1 MGAAEEELASELNI
15 SSGTAWSKLHGD
27 ITSQLSM
34 PLEGDG
40 HIQELPMSV
49 VRNMADEPDRAVRK
63 RAYDAQLRGWK
74 QAVVPLAA
82 TLTSLKG
89 EVNIRATQRR

>member
-34 PLEGDG
+34 PLEVDG

-63 RAYDAQLRGWK
+63 RAYEAELRGWK
-74 QAVVPLAA
+74 QAVVPLAGA
-82 TLTSLKG
+82 LNSNKG
-89 EVNIRATQRR
+89 EVNVLAKKRG